1 MSIYYI
7 PYHGKKPAA
16 VVINGHRLVIMSK
29 DRDTL
34 QDDLSV
40 LGADK
45 VKQVE
50 SELEV
55 EDNFTLI
62 DRIAKNAKAGVVFAP
77 DEAKITEIIKNLE
90 EQLPWLH

>member
-16 VVINGHRLVIMSK
+16 VVVNGHRLVIMSQDK
-29 DRDTL
+29 ECL
-34 QDDLSV
+34 QDELAI

-45 VKQVE
+45 VKKIKSEMDVE
-50 SELEV
+50 ENLP
-55 EDNFTLI
+55 LI
-62 DRIAKNAKAGVVFAP
+62 DRISKNAKAGIVFAP
-77 DEAKITEIIKNLE
+77 REAKITEVIKNLE

>member
-7 PYHGKKPAA
+7 PYHGNKPAA
-16 VVINGHRLVIMSK
+16 VVINGHRLVIMS
-29 DRDTL
+29 
-34 QDDLSV
+34 QDKESLEQDLSM

-45 VKQVE
+45 LKSVE
-50 SELEV
+50 SEVEV
-55 EDNFTLI
+55 EQNSTLI

-77 DEAKITEIIKNLE
+77 GETDITEVIKNLE